1 VNIRVKTIFC
11 LLLISAV
18 IGPALSYSKVY
29 LFHIVLAVFLLSILF
44 VTDGKISF
52 RKLPTDYH
60 LFFAVMLIW
69 YALTVLW
76 SPSKALTLTYL
87 GYILLGSILAIII
100 IRYSKNLTM
109 LNSVALVLCGIF
121 CVDMLIG
128 LLEFLTDFRW
138 PISAYSQYACLFGRE
153 IGYDPNWPSTTL
165 YALST
170 LPTGFHWNP
179 NNFATVM
186 NILLPFF
193 LFHQKKM
200 IKFCG
205 SILIVILIIAA
216 SSRANIIASL
226 LIISVYLLF
235 YNRKRGI
242 VSLYVIV
249 SAVCICSLLVI
260 NIPSVGESFTHNKV
274 ASESLNAFDALK
286 VFLTEDQ
293 TEPTSIGIRQSLV
306 KEGINAIKDSYGLG
320 LGGGTSRLIKVGDI
334 ENMHFF
340 WLEIVV
346 EAGIL
351 FAFLFFIWY
360 VSIVF
365 SLYKISKVCK
375 DSKIKYYASA
385 SSLSLIGFIFGA
397 VSASSTIYMLP
408 MWILYGFAIS
418 TINVYRYM
426 TYNSGSRGQMI

>member
-1 VNIRVKTIFC
+1 MTA
-11 LLLISAV
+11 LINNRQ
-18 IGPALSYSKVY
+18 K
-29 LFHIVLAVFLLSILF
+29 IVL
-44 VTDGKISF
+44 T
-52 RKLPTDYH
+52 
-60 LFFAVMLIW
+60 LI
-69 YALTVLW
+69 
-76 SPSKALTLTYL
+76 
-87 GYILLGSILAIII
+87 
-100 IRYSKNLTM
+100 
-109 LNSVALVLCGIF
+109 
-121 CVDMLIG
+121 
-128 LLEFLTDFRW
+128 
-138 PISAYSQYACLFGRE
+138 
-153 IGYDPNWPSTTL
+153 
-165 YALST
+165 
-170 LPTGFHWNP
+170 
-179 NNFATVM
+179 
-186 NILLPFF
+186 
-193 LFHQKKM
+193 
-200 IKFCG
+200 
-205 SILIVILIIAA
+205 
-216 SSRANIIASL
+216 
-226 LIISVYLLF
+226 
-235 YNRKRGI
+235 
-242 VSLYVIV
+242 
-249 SAVCICSLLVI
+249 
-260 NIPSVGESFTHNKV
+260 FTHNKV
-274 ASESLNAFDALK
+274 VSESLNAFDALK

>member
-1 VNIRVKTIFC
+1 
-11 LLLISAV
+11 
-18 IGPALSYSKVY
+18 
-29 LFHIVLAVFLLSILF
+29 
-44 VTDGKISF
+44 
-52 RKLPTDYH
+52 
-60 LFFAVMLIW
+60 MLIW
-69 YALTVLW
+69 YALTMLW

-100 IRYSKNLTM
+100 IHYSKNLTM
-109 LNSVALVLCGIF
+109 LNNVALVLCGIF
-121 CVDMLIG
+121 CVDIFIG

-138 PISAYSQYACLFGRE
+138 PLSAYSQYACLFGRE
-153 IGYDPNWPSTTL
+153 LGYDPNWSSTTL

-193 LFHQKKM
+193 LFHQKRM
-200 IKFCG
+200 IKIFG
-205 SILIVILIIAA
+205 SILIVILIIAT
-216 SSRANIIASL
+216 SSRANIITAL
-226 LIISVYLLF
+226 LIIGLYLLF

-249 SAVCICSLLVI
+249 TAICICSLLVI

-274 ASESLNAFDALK
+274 VSESLNAFDALR

-293 TEPTSIGIRQSLV
+293 TEPTSIGIRQLLV

-320 LGGGTSRLIKVGDI
+320 LGGGASRLIKVGDI

-365 SLYKISKVCK
+365 SLYKISKVCQ

-385 SSLSLIGFIFGA
+385 SNLSLIGFILGA
-397 VSASSTIYMLP
+397 ISASSTIYMLP

-426 TYNSGSRGQMI
+426 TYNKSNFY